1 MGKKRFFIGFFNFF
15 FLNLLFSYLLGLFYF
30 PFIKSGIFLSVFPY
44 ISNFALIYF
53 VIFLIFLIIAVFTKG
68 YFFWKF
74 FLSVFFALFHV
85 FTLVDVFVFHFF
97 RFHINS
103 LALNVLF
110 TSGGW
115 ETLGI
120 GFKVLFLLFVLVSIF
135 FVSEIFIFK
144 LFFEK
149 QKVFIKKAGKIFI
162 ILFLFILAEKIL
174 YIYADVKNYV
184 AVLENALVFPYGRP
198 VTAKKILSKFGIKP
212 SKKVSIRVKENSS
225 LKYPIKKLKF
235 IKKSNYPNIVI
246 ILVDS
251 FRYDMFSKE
260 TSPEIYRFA
269 KKALYFA
276 NHYSGGNCS
285 RFGVFSIF
293 YGVYGTLWFN
303 FLGERREPI
312 LMEELRNLG
321 YEFKIYSASKL
332 TSPEFRQTCFV
343 NVRDE
348 DVLDD
353 FKTKNKVLR
362 DRKIAE
368 SFIDF
373 LDKKKNNRPFF
384 AFLFFDCP
392 HGTYSYP
399 PEFEKFKPARNS
411 VNYLEINPTNVN
423 YYFNMY
429 KNAIFYDD
437 WLTGKIL
444 KKLEEKGFLK
454 NTIVFISGD
463 HGEEFFEHGFYGH
476 NGAFTQ
482 EQTKVPLILYIP
494 DTSGRKIDKLT
505 SHLDIV
511 PTVFEILGCKNPS
524 SDYSHGISLLSRKKR
539 RWVLIASWDRFAI
552 RDDLIY
558 VVPYRNR
565 FAFSQTFDENYKPI
579 ERKISGKVLTEVII
593 NTRKLLE

>member
-1 MGKKRFFIGFFNFF
+1 MVKKKFFIGFCNFLFFNLF
-15 FLNLLFSYLLGLFYF
+15 FSYFLGLFYF
-30 PFIKSGIFLSVFPY
+30 PFVKSGVFLSIFPY

-53 VIFLIFLIIAVFTKG
+53 VFSLIFLIISVFTKN

-74 FLSVFFALFHV
+74 FLAVFFALFHI
-85 FTLVDVFVFHFF
+85 FTFIDIFVFHFF

-103 LALNVLF
+103 LALNILF

-120 GFKVLFLLFVLVSIF
+120 GFKVGFSLFILTGLF
-135 FVSEIFIFK
+135 FVSEIFVFK

-149 QKVFIKKAGKIFI
+149 EKVFIKKAGTIFI

-174 YIYADVKNYV
+174 CIYADVKNHV

-198 VTAKKILSKFGIKP
+198 VTAKKTLSKFGIKP
-212 SKKVSIRVKENSS
+212 SKKVNIRLKENST
-225 LKYPIKKLKF
+225 LKYPAKKLKF
-235 IKKSNYPNIVI
+235 AKKSDYYNIVI

-251 FRYDMFSKE
+251 FRYDMFSEE
-260 TSPEIYRFA
+260 TSPEIYKFA
-269 KKALYFA
+269 KKALYFS
-276 NHYSGGNCS
+276 NHYSGGNAS

-293 YGVYGTLWFN
+293 YGVYGSLWFN
-303 FLGERREPI
+303 FLGARREPI

-321 YEFKIYSASKL
+321 SSKL

-343 NVRDE
+343 NVKEE
-348 DVLDD
+348 DILDD
-353 FKTKNKVLR
+353 FETKNKVLR

-411 VNYLEINPTNVN
+411 VNYLEINSTNVN

-429 KNAIFYDD
+429 KNAILYDD

-444 KKLEEKGFLK
+444 RKLEEKGFLK

-476 NGAFTQ
+476 NG
-482 EQTKVPLILYIP
+482 
-494 DTSGRKIDKLT
+494 
-505 SHLDIV
+505 
-511 PTVFEILGCKNPS
+511 
-524 SDYSHGISLLSRKKR
+524 
-539 RWVLIASWDRFAI
+539 
-552 RDDLIY
+552 
-558 VVPYRNR
+558 
-565 FAFSQTFDENYKPI
+565 
-579 ERKISGKVLTEVII
+579 
-593 NTRKLLE
+593 